1 MMTGLLSL
9 WTEFRKNERK
19 ALERFLFVQFSKLI
33 NSLTKTD
40 ALLQLCGKRLIL
52 FKCFCDIVNICA
64 FITFYVK
71 LKINCTFNVFLL
83 SLKWPFSTH
92 LWIWCGELHLFATFK
107 KYSNS
112 VDNSP
117 ADNTL
122 GCSNYSC
129 CSWNSASEGVRD
141 VQSKFTLMAA
151 AP

>member
-1 MMTGLLSL
+1 MTGLLSL

-64 FITFYVK
+64 FITFYIK

-83 SLKWPFSTH
+83 SLKWPVF
-92 LWIWCGELHLFATFK
+92 
-107 KYSNS
+107 NS
-112 VDNSP
+112 FMDMMWGTSSF
-117 ADNTL
+117 
-122 GCSNYSC
+122 CYFQ
-129 CSWNSASEGVRD
+129 EI
-141 VQSKFTLMAA
+141 
-151 AP
+151 